1 MVAGAWEGPIG
12 LRRVPREKGMLLLP
26 LSPDSG
32 EPGLESKLEAY
43 S

>member
-32 EPGLESKLEAY
+32 EPGLESKLEA
-43 S
+43 